1 MISNV
6 APRGDSKKEKAEPV
20 NKLLVDT
27 CQQKEIPLID
37 HGNIS
42 TKRHLN
48 KGRLHL
54 SAHGKSVFVKTLRNF
69 LKNFN

>member
-1 MISNV
+1 MISNIV
-6 APRGDSKKEKAEPV
+6 PRGDSEKEKAEAV
-20 NKLLVDT
+20 NKLLVDI
-27 CQQKEIPLID
+27 CEQKEIPLID

-48 KGRLHL
+48 KSKLHL
-54 SAHGKSVFVKTLRNF
+54 NAHGKSVFVNHLRNF